1 MAFAAPVEVG
11 TMLSAA
17 ARARRRSL
25 CGPSCRFWSCVYAW
39 IVVIRPRSMV
49 NASWMALAIGARQ
62 FVVHEA
68 LEMIVCAWGSYWS
81 WFTPITT
88 VRSSFFAGAE
98 MSTFL
103 APPSTCAR
111 ALAASVKRPVDS
123 MTTSAPRSPHGSAEG
138 SRSSNALML
147 LPATV
152 MSFSVYDTSPGSR
165 PRIES
170 YFSRWARLLL
180 SVRSLTPTTSMSAPD
195 ASAAR
200 KKLRPMRPKPLMPT
214 RTVTGVMPPGA
225 CAPVRSTGAAGGFGR
240 GGRPR
245 ARIDPI
251 ARRVTPVTRRP
262 SRRDRSGVQHLRRQV
277 RLGAGD
283 ALVRGPLVRH
293 GQQPTDPAGHGVLG
307 HRRVGELSELLETR
321 LLVRQPKLTGLAQVV
336 GHVVA
341 EDLQCALDP
350 RAGRDRGTGGPAQV
364 RVVEVG

>member
-1 MAFAAPVEVG
+1 MAALTPSTLVSRDTLTVRSVAEPVGTGTRIAYPSSLPLSSGSTRPIALAAPVDVG

-62 FVVHEA
+62 FVVQEA
-68 LEMIVCAWGSYWS
+68 LEMIVCDSGSYCS
-81 WFTPITT
+81 WLTPMTT

-98 MSTFL
+98 MITFL

-111 ALAASVKRPVDS
+111 ALPASVNRPVDS
-123 MTTSAPRSPHGSAEG
+123 MTTSAPRSAQGSAEG

-170 YFSRWARLLL
+170 YLSRWARLLL

-214 RTVTGVMPPGA
+214 RTVTGGCLLERA
-225 CAPVRSTGAAGGFGR
+225 HRAG
-240 GGRPR
+240 
-245 ARIDPI
+245 
-251 ARRVTPVTRRP
+251 
-262 SRRDRSGVQHLRRQV
+262 S
-277 RLGAGD
+277 AG
-283 ALVRGPLVRH
+283 ALVGSDV
-293 GQQPTDPAGHGVLG
+293 DD
-307 HRRVGELSELLETR
+307 
-321 LLVRQPKLTGLAQVV
+321 VV
-336 GHVVA
+336 GLEPTLSLA
-341 EDLQCALDP
+341 A
-350 RAGRDRGTGGPAQV
+350 
-364 RVVEVG
+364 